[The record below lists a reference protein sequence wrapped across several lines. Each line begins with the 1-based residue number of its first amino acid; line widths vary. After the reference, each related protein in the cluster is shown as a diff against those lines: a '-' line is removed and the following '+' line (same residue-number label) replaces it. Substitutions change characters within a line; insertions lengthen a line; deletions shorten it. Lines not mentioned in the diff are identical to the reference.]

1 MKKDKEMIN
10 YLISK
15 IRDIDAHVSMSRKKN
30 FFSGGKQGYKDVF

>member
-1 MKKDKEMIN
+1 MKKDKEIIN

-30 FFSGGKQGYKDVF
+30 FFREGNKAVRM